1 MPYGD
6 GTRVCTDSN
15 QYQGQCR
22 SNSDAPTG
30 VPASGVC
37 QAIDNPFGCHSE
49 ILGGHVAPGL
59 CVD

>member
-6 GTRVCTDSN
+6 GTRVCTDS
-15 QYQGQCR
+15 GQCQGR

-30 VPASGVC
+30 APASGVC
-37 QAIDNPFGCHSE
+37 QAIENPFACHSE